1 MGMAMVI
8 QTKTSTETVN
18 GIIWIVLI
26 LLLALLLRA
35 HKVLLVLVVGI
46 LMVIESP

>member
-8 QTKTSTETVN
+8 QTKTPTETVN

-26 LLLALLLRA
+26 LLVPLLLRA
-35 HKVLLVLVVGI
+35 HKVLLDLLAPLV
-46 LMVIESP
+46 